1 MVNERLAL
9 PAAPTGAR
17 AVAAGA
23 TAHKVPVT
31 GHAEL
36 PELFAPSIA
45 TALGGDRRAKRTE
58 TLEFEDVAIP
68 IPEQA
73 PSWAHDSTA
82 GTFSSDPAG
91 GFSWRVRPNQTF
103 DAVNKSSGSFYR
115 RAGQRMCAALLTGAL
130 LGTFGLGWVGG
141 SASHRLFAPNP
152 ATSPLK
158 QRSNAA
164 VRAEGRTSSDTA
176 RDAVSPSV
184 RKLSS
189 SLASRPDS
197 APVALQSGVRSL
209 PRLMPV
215 PETRPMTIE
224 GWTVRDVSGS
234 VAALEGPDGT
244 WRAAR
249 GDIVPGLGRVDSI
262 VRWGNYWL
270 VSTSRGLVA
279 SE

>member
-9 PAAPTGAR
+9 PATSTGTR
-17 AVAAGA
+17 TVATSA
-23 TAHKVPVT
+23 TANKLTAT
-31 GHAEL
+31 GHAGL

-45 TALGGDRRAKRTE
+45 VGPAGERRAKHAQ
-58 TLEFEDVAIP
+58 TLEFDDVAIP

-73 PSWAHDSTA
+73 PSWVHDGA
-82 GTFSSDPAG
+82 EFSSDASSD
-91 GFSWRVRPNQTF
+91 FSWRVRPSETSG
-103 DAVNKSSGSFYR
+103 KTRRSSGGLYR
-115 RAGQRMCAALLTGAL
+115 RAGQRMFAALLTGAL
-130 LGTFGLGWVGG
+130 LGTFGLGWIGG
-141 SASHRLFAPNP
+141 SASHRLFGSSPIS
-152 ATSPLK
+152 SPLK
-158 QRSNAA
+158 QRSNA
-164 VRAEGRTSSDTA
+164 RARADSRTNSETA
-176 RDAVSPSV
+176 RDAVPPSV

-189 SLASRPDS
+189 SFASKPEP
-197 APVALQSGVRSL
+197 APVALQNGVRNL
-209 PRLMPV
+209 PHLMPV

-224 GWTVRDVSGS
+224 GWTVRDVTGS

>member
-9 PAAPTGAR
+9 PSAPTGTR
-17 AVAAGA
+17 AVVTNASANKL
-23 TAHKVPVT
+23 TVT
-31 GHAEL
+31 GEAEL

-45 TALGGDRRAKRTE
+45 AVPAGDRRAIHAE
-58 TLEFEDVAIP
+58 TLEFDDVAIP
-68 IPEQA
+68 IPETA
-73 PSWAHDSTA
+73 PGWAHDGAS
-82 GTFSSDPAG
+82 GTFSSDPSAD
-91 GFSWRVRPNQTF
+91 FSWRIRPNMKSGK
-103 DAVNKSSGSFYR
+103 ANKGSGGLYR
-115 RAGQRMCAALLTGAL
+115 RAGQRLCAALLTGAL
-130 LGTFGLGWVGG
+130 LGTFGLGWIGG
-141 SASHRLFAPNP
+141 SASHRLFAPSP
-152 ATSPLK
+152 TSLSLK

-164 VRAEGRTSSDTA
+164 GHADNRTRSEIG
-176 RDAVSPSV
+176 RDAASPSV
-184 RKLSS
+184 RRLSS
-189 SLASRPDS
+189 QLTTRPEP

-209 PRLMPV
+209 SRLMPV

-234 VAALEGPDGT
+234 TAALEGPDGT

-270 VSTSRGLVA
+270 VSTSRGLIA